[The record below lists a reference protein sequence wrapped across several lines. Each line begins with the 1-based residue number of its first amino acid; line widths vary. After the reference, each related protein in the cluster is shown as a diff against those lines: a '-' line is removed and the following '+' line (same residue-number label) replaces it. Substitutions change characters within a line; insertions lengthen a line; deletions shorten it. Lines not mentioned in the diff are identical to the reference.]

1 MVWCL
6 IGTAVP
12 VIVIG
17 NVSVLDRML
26 RLALCL
32 VLGSGWCEVW
42 CEVLWLAVC
51 LVLFWGVCP
60 VLYLGLSE
68 LAIRFSG
75 VQWYELIPL
84 CGGGCV
90 GTVSGA
96 VFRAV
101 TCCVMLCDGML

>member
-1 MVWCL
+1 MVFDWYRRSSDCDWQCV
-6 IGTAVP
+6 GTGSDVAVGT
-12 VIVIG
+12 VFGVWVRVG
-17 NVSVLDRML
+17 VRFGVR
-26 RLALCL
+26 CY
-32 VLGSGWCEVW
+32 GWRCAW
-42 CEVLWLAVC
+42 FC
-51 LVLFWGVCP
+51 FWGVCP

>member
-32 VLGSGWCEVW
+32 VLGSVWCEVW

-51 LVLFWGVCP
+51 SVLFWVCVPGLIFGV
-60 VLYLGLSE
+60 
-68 LAIRFSG
+68 I
-75 VQWYELIPL
+75 
-84 CGGGCV
+84 
-90 GTVSGA
+90 
-96 VFRAV
+96 
-101 TCCVMLCDGML
+101 

>member
-1 MVWCL
+1 MY
-6 IGTAVP
+6 
-12 VIVIG
+12 
-17 NVSVLDRML
+17 
-26 RLALCL
+26 
-32 VLGSGWCEVW
+32 
-42 CEVLWLAVC
+42 
-51 LVLFWGVCP
+51 P

-101 TCCVMLCDGML
+101 VVRVGRMSVNDIEVFRCLIMNQSSFRTLSSPCLLFQSESLKSIISLTM

>member
-42 CEVLWLAVC
+42 CGVLWLAVC
-51 LVLFWGVCP
+51 LVLF
-60 VLYLGLSE
+60 L
-68 LAIRFSG
+68 
-75 VQWYELIPL
+75 
-84 CGGGCV
+84 GCV
-90 GTVSGA
+90 PGLVFGVIRAGNTLLGGTV
-96 VFRAV
+96 V
-101 TCCVMLCDGML
+101 